1 MMIRKPGRFKSASC
15 FFVMASS
22 TKALPVAL
30 IPEQSLV
37 APVRDAMIHHRCRND
52 LALCL
57 AESTQRMLLQEK
69 CTGLTPAAVVPTG
82 IRSAA
87 QSVAAPFHMIL
98 TEHLTLLA
106 EARTSGIAAGSSWFL
121 GHFAPPSDNQKS
133 TGMIQHGDI
142 DYRVR

>member
-1 MMIRKPGRFKSASC
+1 
-15 FFVMASS
+15 MASS

-37 APVRDAMIHHRCRND
+37 ASVRDAMIHHRCRND

-57 AESTQRMLLQEK
+57 AESTQRVLFQEK
-69 CTGLTPAAVVPTG
+69 SAGFTPAAVVPTG

-98 TEHLTLLA
+98 AEHLALFA
-106 EARTSGIAAGSSWFL
+106 ELRTSGIVNRFPSS
-121 GHFAPPSDNQKS
+121 GQ
-133 TGMIQHGDI
+133 
-142 DYRVR
+142 